1 MSISRS
7 IYVGLVAA
15 AFLTLTAAQSEPQPQ
30 TDLPVGSAL
39 VSEVKGEVTFTSPQ
53 GTPVDA
59 QRGVTL
65 AADSKIETGKGS
77 ALLQLQDGSQVLVK
91 GHSTVVLRTPTDEKG
106 YWLELLIGRV
116 ITKVQKR
123 LGSAPSFKMG
133 TPSAVITVRGTRF
146 SVDVNNKLK
155 THVEVFD
162 GLVEVAGVMQGFQP
176 VLVGPRFSTG
186 VEPGRAPEQPRET
199 NLGEGFGRDRDDDR
213 EGPGHGKDRDDQ
225 KRNEPQPHNQKQGSE
240 GKPD

>member
-1 MSISRS
+1 MRNSRS
-7 IYVGLVAA
+7 ICVGLVVA

-30 TDLPVGSAL
+30 SDLPIGSAL
-39 VSEVKGEVTFTSPQ
+39 VSEVKGAVTITSPQ

-65 AADSKIETGKGS
+65 AADTKIETGKGS
-77 ALLQLQDGSQVLVK
+77 VLLQLQDGSQVLVK
-91 GHSTVVLRTPTDEKG
+91 AHSNVVLRVPTDEKG

-146 SVDVNNKLK
+146 SVEVNNKLK

-162 GLVEVAGVMQGFQP
+162 GLVEVAGVVQGFLL

-186 VEPGRAPEQPRET
+186 VEPGRAPEQPHET
-199 NLGEGFGRDRDDDR
+199 NLGEGFGHDRDDDR
-213 EGPGHGKDRDDQ
+213 QGPGQGKDKDREDQ
-225 KRNEPQPHNQKQGSE
+225 QRNQQPPRNQKQGL
-240 GKPD
+240 GR